1 MPVIRKHSAD
11 GTNMVKSKGDKFYD
25 FSVNLMGILV
35 SLLTFYPLYY
45 ILIASLSRP
54 LGVDSG
60 EVMIGIVKPTLE
72 AYSRAFALPN
82 LWVAY
87 GNTFYY
93 AFFGVFVNMLLTT
106 TMAFALSRKRL
117 LGRKYITLLVVFTMW
132 FNAGIIPT
140 FMNFNSLNMLD
151 TRAAIILGFGISAYN
166 LIIMKSFF
174 EAIPEEMEEAATVD
188 GATSI
193 RVFWQIYLP
202 MSKPALATVVMFYLV
217 NRWNGYFW
225 PMTLLTDD
233 MKMPLQ
239 VMLKKLIVDQVANE
253 TEAAIITSTSLW
265 SPTTR
270 IYALMVIA
278 IVPMMLIYPLLQK
291 YFQAGMTVG
300 AVKG

>member
-1 MPVIRKHSAD
+1 
-11 GTNMVKSKGDKFYD
+11 MVKSKGDKFYD

>member
-1 MPVIRKHSAD
+1 
-11 GTNMVKSKGDKFYD
+11 MVKSKGDKFYD

-93 AFFGVFVNMLLTT
+93 AFFGVFINMLLTT